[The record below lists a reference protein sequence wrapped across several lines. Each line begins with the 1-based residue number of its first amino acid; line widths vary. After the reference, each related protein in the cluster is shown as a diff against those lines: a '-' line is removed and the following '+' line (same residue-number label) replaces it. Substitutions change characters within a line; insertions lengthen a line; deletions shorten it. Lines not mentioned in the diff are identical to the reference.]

1 MSAPTPELDRQERME
16 DLRYGLGRIASG
28 TWLGI
33 KTAVA
38 GVVLLIAATV
48 LAGVLPDWTQWP
60 LILGAL
66 ALTAVYWRRGAPLR
80 WHRRAR
86 SVHVAQVTDRTDVR
100 QIDMQ
105 QRLARSWAGWAASIG
120 ESITLDETDWRGRP
134 KVRVPKIVGYERT
147 TFGQAFDVQVLPGS
161 SPQDLVKKSD
171 RLAAT
176 LGHPVR
182 LAVTGPR
189 TVRVQLVEVDPLAGV
204 RRSHGEVTDG
214 GIVVG
219 RLDTGG
225 DAHVDLRD
233 ASHLAIQGMT
243 RSGKSAFCYTLLSPL
258 AQDPAVIVGGI
269 DPNRVLLAP
278 WQAVERSAGW
288 LSLGSDPAAAADLL
302 GRYVE
307 EMDRRMDVLDTL
319 GIEALREFTP
329 GQPLLVCVLEEFP
342 AMIRA
347 AEGHDAGAKT
357 ADRVGPLI
365 RQRVARLVMEGAKAG
380 IRVVLIAQ
388 RMDASIVDGAVRG
401 QFGTRVTFAVDNS
414 DAVTM
419 LHPNT
424 DPLVV
429 DQVRHFPPGRC
440 IFWRHRVQSIAQADL
455 TEYSEYRSRLGAP
468 AQSDRG

>member
-1 MSAPTPELDRQERME
+1 MTTVQTVARE
-16 DLRYGLGRIASG
+16 
-28 TWLGI
+28 TWGGI
-33 KTAVA
+33 KTLALGLALIVVA
-38 GVVLLIAATV
+38 TLVTRL
-48 LAGVLPDWTQWP
+48 LPDWTQWP

-66 ALTAVYWRRGAPLR
+66 ALTAAYWRRRHAEG
-80 WHRRAR
+80 WRRRVR
-86 SVHVAQVTDRTDVR
+86 SSHVAQVTDRNDVR

-105 QRLARSWAGWAASIG
+105 QRLSRSWAGWAASIG

-161 SPQDLVKKSD
+161 SPQDLVKKGD

-189 TVRVQLVEVDPLAGV
+189 TVRVQLVEVDPLDGL
-204 RRSHGEVTDG
+204 RRSTGEVTDG

-225 DAHVDLRD
+225 QAQIDLRD

-258 AQDPAVIVGGI
+258 ASDESVIVGGI

-278 WQAVERSAGW
+278 WTAQKRSEGW
-288 LSLGSDPAAAADLL
+288 LALGSDPVAAVDLL

-329 GQPLLVCVLEEFP
+329 EQPLLVCVLEEFP

-347 AEGHDAGAKT
+347 AEGHDAGAKP

-365 RQRVARLVMEGAKAG
+365 RQRVARLVMEGAKVG

-401 QFGTRVTFAVDNS
+401 QFGTRVTFAVDNR
-414 DAVTM
+414 DAVEM
-419 LHPNT
+419 LHPST
-424 DPLVV
+424 DPDVI

-440 IFWRHRVQSIAQADL
+440 LFWRHRVQNVAQADL
-455 TEYSEYRSRLGAP
+455 TEYPQYRSRLGAP
-468 AQSDRG
+468 AQSAGG

>member
-1 MSAPTPELDRQERME
+1 MSAPNPALDRQEARE
-16 DLRYGLGRIASG
+16 DLRYGLGRVVSG

-33 KTAVA
+33 KTLVGGVA
-38 GVVLLIAATV
+38 LLIAASV
-48 LAGVLPDWTQWP
+48 LAGVLPDWMQWP
-60 LILGAL
+60 LILGAF
-66 ALTAVYWRRGAPLR
+66 ALTAVYWRAGAPLR

-86 SVHVAQVTDRTDVR
+86 SSYVARVTDRQDVR

-105 QRLARSWAGWAASIG
+105 QRLARSWTSWAQSIG
-120 ESITLDETDWRGRP
+120 ESIDTGQTDWRGRP
-134 KVRVPKIVGYERT
+134 KVRVPKIIGFERT
-147 TFGQAFDVQVLPGS
+147 GFGQAFDVQVLPGS

-182 LAVTGPR
+182 LSVTGPR
-189 TVRVQLVEVDPLAGV
+189 TVRVQLVEVDPLAGL
-204 RRSHGEVTDG
+204 RRSQGEVTDG

-258 AQDPAVIVGGI
+258 AADESVIVGGI

-278 WQAVERSAGW
+278 WTHRERSDGW
-288 LSLGSDPAAAADLL
+288 LALGSDPVAAVDLL

-329 GQPLLVCVLEEFP
+329 DAPLLVCVLEEFP

-347 AEGHDAGAKT
+347 AEGHDAGAKP

-401 QFGTRVTFAVDNS
+401 QFGSRVTFAVDTR
-414 DAVTM
+414 DAVEM

-424 DPLVV
+424 DPDVI

-440 IFWRHRVQSIAQADL
+440 IFWRHRVQHIAQADL
-455 TEYSEYRSRLGAP
+455 TEYAGYRRRLGAP
-468 AQSDRG
+468 AQSDGG

>member
-1 MSAPTPELDRQERME
+1 MTTVQTVARE
-16 DLRYGLGRIASG
+16 
-28 TWLGI
+28 TWGGI
-33 KTAVA
+33 KTLALGLALIVVA
-38 GVVLLIAATV
+38 TLVTRL
-48 LAGVLPDWTQWP
+48 LPDWTQWP

-66 ALTAVYWRRGAPLR
+66 ALTAAYWRRRHAEGWR
-80 WHRRAR
+80 RRAR
-86 SVHVAQVTDRTDVR
+86 SPHVAQVTDRHDVR

-105 QRLARSWAGWAASIG
+105 QRLARSWASWATSIG
-120 ESITLDETDWRGRP
+120 ESIDTGQTDWRGRP
-134 KVRVPKIVGYERT
+134 RIAVPRIVGFERT
-147 TFGQAFDVQVLPGS
+147 GFGQAFDVQVLPGS

-182 LAVTGPR
+182 LSVTGPR
-189 TVRVQLVEVDPLAGV
+189 TVRVQLVEVDPLSGL
-204 RRSHGEVTDG
+204 RRSTGEATDA

-258 AQDPAVIVGGI
+258 ASDESVIVGGI

-329 GQPLLVCVLEEFP
+329 DQPLLVCVLEEFP

-357 ADRVGPLI
+357 SERVGPLI
-365 RQRVARLVMEGAKAG
+365 KQRVARLVMEGAKTG

-401 QFGTRVTFAVDNS
+401 QFGTRVTFAVDNG

-424 DPLVV
+424 APEVV

-440 IFWRHRVQSIAQADL
+440 IFWRHRVQTIAQADL
-455 TEYSEYRSRLGAP
+455 TEYAGYRSRLGAP
-468 AQSDRG
+468 AQSAGG

>member
-1 MSAPTPELDRQERME
+1 MSAPNPALARQEARE
-16 DLRYGLGRIASG
+16 DLRYDLGRIASG

-48 LAGVLPDWTQWP
+48 LASVLPGWMQWP

-66 ALTAVYWRRGAPLR
+66 ALTAVYWRKGAPLR

-86 SVHVAQVTDRTDVR
+86 SAYVARATDRTDVR

-105 QRLARSWAGWAASIG
+105 QRLSRSWASWAASIG
-120 ESITLDETDWRGRP
+120 ESIDTGQTDWRGRP
-134 KVRVPKIVGYERT
+134 RIAVPKIVGYERT

-171 RLAAT
+171 RLAAV

-182 LAVTGPR
+182 LSVTGPR
-189 TVRVQLVEVDPLAGV
+189 TVRVQLVEVDPLDGL
-204 RRSHGEVTDG
+204 RRSTGEVTDA

-258 AQDPAVIVGGI
+258 AADESVIVGGI

-288 LSLGSDPAAAADLL
+288 LSLGSDPVAAADLL
-302 GRYVE
+302 GRYVA
-307 EMDRRMDVLDTL
+307 EMDRRMDVLDAL

-329 GQPLLVCVLEEFP
+329 DQPLLVCVLEEFP

-357 ADRVGPLI
+357 AERVGPLI

-401 QFGTRVTFAVDNS
+401 QFGTRVTFAVDNG

-424 DPLVV
+424 APEVV

-440 IFWRHRVQSIAQADL
+440 IFWRHRVQNVAQADL
-455 TEYSEYRSRLGAP
+455 TEYAGYRSRLGAP